1 MNILRQKSGE
11 WQAPLFGL
19 MAIAAGL
26 IAGLVSIKVGTPLII
41 PALII
46 SIIVLAVTFY
56 RPDFGLLALFLLLYT
71 RFSDVSIEYLNLPSS
86 AKPFIAFLL
95 LIAILRWVAY
105 KEIPQNW
112 QWPAFLV
119 ALYGL
124 VGALSLFIAVNEG
137 ATQEALSD
145 FAKDGIIVLLIAI
158 FLKRRETLRSAVWV
172 ILAAGIF
179 LGTLSVYQ
187 QLTMTYQNPYWGF
200 AQAPLMHIVGEENAF
215 RIGGPM
221 GSPNAFA
228 QIMLPVIALAF
239 HRIMV
244 EEKWVLKGIAAYA
257 FIIAILT
264 IVFTFSRNGFATMV
278 VVIVI
283 SLIRR
288 PPKPAVMVT
297 LILLAIPLINFLPD
311 SYLDRVSTLTDL
323 IPGIG
328 DENAAVQEVSFRGRI
343 SENLAG
349 WMMFREH
356 PIMGVGWANYPE
368 YYQQYSRQIGVDD
381 RTVQRGAHN
390 LYLQIAAEQGLVG
403 LFTFGVLVFAAFYRM
418 RQAKIIFS
426 RQGDDEFADLAAALM
441 VGFLGYLIAGIF
453 IHLAYP
459 RHFWLLYG
467 LAIALPQIARNRPPK
482 INQLEFRYEQIK

>member
-1 MNILRQKSGE
+1 MNALRQKPSE
-11 WQAPLFGL
+11 WQALLFGL
-19 MAIAAGL
+19 LAITAGL
-26 IAGLVSIKVGTPLII
+26 MAGIISLKVNTPFII
-41 PALII
+41 PALLISPII
-46 SIIVLAVTFY
+46 LAITFF

-71 RFSDVSIEYLNLPSS
+71 RFSDVSIEYLNMPSS

-95 LIAILRWVAY
+95 LIVILRWVAY
-105 KEIPQNW
+105 KERPQGW
-112 QWPAFLV
+112 QWPAFLI

-124 VGALSLFIAVNEG
+124 VGALSLFVAVNEG

-145 FAKDGIIVLLIAI
+145 FVKDGIIILLIAI
-158 FLKRRETLRSAVWV
+158 FLKRRETLRGAIWV

-179 LGTLSVYQ
+179 LGSLSVYQ
-187 QLTMTYQNPYWGF
+187 QITLTYQNPYWGF
-200 AQAPLMHIVGEENAF
+200 AQAPLMHIVGQEHAF

-228 QIMLPVIALAF
+228 QIMIPIIALAF
-239 HRIMV
+239 HRMMV

-257 FIIAILT
+257 FIIAVLT
-264 IVFTFSRNGFATMV
+264 VVFTFSRNGFATMV

-288 PPKPAVMVT
+288 PPKPAVMV
-297 LILLAIPLINFLPD
+297 ILLLLTFPLANLMPE

-323 IPGIG
+323 IPGVG
-328 DENAAVQEVSFRGRI
+328 DQNAAVQEVSFRGRI

-349 WMMFREH
+349 WMMFRDH
-356 PIMGVGWANYPE
+356 PIMGVGLANYPE
-368 YYQQYSRQIGVDD
+368 YYQQYSRQLGVDD
-381 RTVQRGAHN
+381 RSVQRGAHN

-418 RQAKIIFS
+418 RQAKQIFS
-426 RQGDDEFADLAAALM
+426 RRGEDEFVDLAAALT

-459 RHFWLLYG
+459 RYFWLLYG
-467 LAIALPQIARNRPPK
+467 LAIALPQIARSRQSNNKPAGV
-482 INQLEFRYEQIK
+482 LA